1 MGRINGYLLVV
12 ASTMS
17 LVACGG
23 GGGGGSGVAPIT
35 ATAVIDSLT
44 APAIA
49 GAVVGAA
56 SGTQSI
62 GDLGGL
68 AAPAGPGALPVMEAN
83 VGAPPTAEVTIGP
96 ETTTCAG
103 PGGGE
108 QTFTAEIANP
118 ETMSGG
124 DSISLLFSL
133 CDQGDGTVL
142 DGGFDFVVQSFQGD
156 PLTGAFLFNVGVTVS
171 SLSMTEGG
179 ETETLSGDMNLT
191 VDTLNP
197 PAAATSVYG
206 SSLTVL
212 SGVETGSLS
221 EFSIVTTVDPLA
233 GTSLFEVNG
242 YLMSSE
248 FTGEVHFT
256 TMAALQLDGTGEPTT
271 GQVVITGADGATI
284 TMRVVSA
291 QQVELDID
299 LDGDGSI
306 DEMQVTTWAELQGSV

>member
-1 MGRINGYLLVV
+1 MARIIGRFMIA
-12 ASTMS
+12 ASTMA

-23 GGGGGSGVAPIT
+23 GGGGSGGAAPIT
-35 ATAVIDSLT
+35 ATALITSQN

-49 GAVVGAA
+49 SAVVGAA

-83 VGAPPTAEVTIGP
+83 AGAPPTAEVTIGP
-96 ETTTCAG
+96 DIVPCAVNG
-103 PGGGE
+103 T
-108 QTFTAEIANP
+108 QTFSAEIADP
-118 ETMSGG
+118 ATMSGG
-124 DSISLLFSL
+124 DSISLLFAL
-133 CDQGDGTVL
+133 CDEGDGTIL

-197 PAAATSVYG
+197 PAAAISVYG

-256 TMAALQLDGTGEPTT
+256 TTAALQLDGTGEPTT

-284 TMRVVSA
+284 TMRVVST

-306 DEMQVTTWAELQGSV
+306 DEMQVTTWADLQL

>member
-1 MGRINGYLLVV
+1 MARIIGRFMIVT
-12 ASTMS
+12 STIW

-23 GGGGGSGVAPIT
+23 GGGGGGGAAPIT
-35 ATAVIDSLT
+35 ANAVITSQNV
-44 APAIA
+44 PAIA
-49 GAVVGAA
+49 GAVVGATE
-56 SGTQSI
+56 GTQSI
-62 GDLGGL
+62 ADLGGL
-68 AAPAGPGALPVMEAN
+68 AAPVGPGALPVQEAN
-83 VGAPPTAEVTIGP
+83 AGAPPTAEVTVGP
-96 ETTTCAG
+96 DMTPCLVTGT
-103 PGGGE
+103 
-108 QTFTAEIANP
+108 QTFSAEIADP
-118 ETMSGG
+118 ATMSGG

-133 CDQGDGTVL
+133 CDEGDGTVM

-171 SLSMTEGG
+171 GLSMTEGG
-179 ETETLSGDMNLT
+179 ETTTLSGDMTLT

-197 PAAATSVYG
+197 PSAAISVYG

-233 GTSLFEVNG
+233 GTTLFELNG

-248 FTGEVHFT
+248 FTGDVHFST
-256 TMAALQLDGTGEPTT
+256 TAALQLDVAGDPSTGE
-271 GQVVITGADGATI
+271 VVITGADGATI
-284 TMRVVSA
+284 TMRIVSA

-306 DEMQVTTWAELQGSV
+306 DEMQVTTWADLQGST